1 MGRIGKPQKSRKH
14 KKVKPLDPIKQV
26 ESEARKGQL
35 NQKPRNVDQEIPK
48 KAILLGA
55 SIKRH
60 ASQQQQQHG
69 GVNKKRKKK
78 VPISDPETRNVMK
91 VKKGQSSAAQR
102 QGDVNH
108 STMRTLD
115 DEDIIDK
122 FMFHRSGDINP
133 TTTKRAEK
141 VKMRSKEHKQKHKE
155 KKKEKDR
162 EKERDFSQF
171 KDEVQFG
178 EVVHAPPTLSVL
190 PRKAHTEQGVPR
202 PGKKSLLLKDIITS
216 NSSHS
221 QQTPSGGKGGRRELG
236 QTVKRKTLSMAQ
248 QHIMDFEREKAVQL
262 YRELKNKKMNR
273 FS

>member
-26 ESEARKGQL
+26 ESEARKGQH

-60 ASQQQQQHG
+60 ASQKQHA

-78 VPISDPETRNVMK
+78 FNISDPETRNTSG
-91 VKKGQSSAAQR
+91 KKGQSSF
-102 QGDVNH
+102 NK
-108 STMRTLD
+108 STMKTVD
-115 DEDIIDK
+115 DEDIVDK

-133 TTTKRAEK
+133 SITKRAEK
-141 VKMRSKEHKQKHKE
+141 MKMRSKEHKQKHKE

-171 KDEVQFG
+171 KDDVQFG
-178 EVVHAPPTLSVL
+178 DIVHAPPSLSVL
-190 PRKAHTEQGVPR
+190 PCKAHTEQGIPR
-202 PGKKSLLLKDIITS
+202 PGKKSLLLKEVFTS
-216 NSSHS
+216 NSSYS
-221 QQTPSGGKGGRRELG
+221 QQTPPGGQGGRRELG
-236 QTVKRKTLSMAQ
+236 QTVKRKNLSMAQ
-248 QHIMDFEREKAVQL
+248 QHIMDHEREKAVQL
-262 YRELKNKKMNR
+262 YRELKDKKMKR
-273 FS
+273 FN